1 MDMDIGKLHRLV
13 SLATDAGVLE
23 RRRLPALPRVFLLSQ
38 RAKACVPARISTIPH
53 RGSVT
58 NMAKLIANAN
68 TAPISRLPAHREVAA
83 IKRTATTK
91 LASASDMFLHRL
103 RM

>member
-1 MDMDIGKLHRLV
+1 M
-13 SLATDAGVLE
+13 
-23 RRRLPALPRVFLLSQ
+23 
-38 RAKACVPARISTIPH
+38 STIPH

-58 NMAKLIANAN
+58 NMAKMIANAN

-91 LASASDMFLHRL
+91 LASASDFRHVFAQIEDVAAKWTWKTLSGGNDRSFAIV
-103 RM
+103 

>member
-38 RAKACVPARISTIPH
+38 RARACL
-53 RGSVT
+53 RG
-58 NMAKLIANAN
+58 
-68 TAPISRLPAHREVAA
+68 
-83 IKRTATTK
+83 
-91 LASASDMFLHRL
+91 
-103 RM
+103 